1 MQNIRK
7 KSIIVVVCVIVLFQ
21 LYTYYN
27 TDIFPAIVYDIQW
40 YGRYIVWSVIAS
52 YALLLTQWSREKN
65 ILYSILYSHVAIL
78 TYFFFLYA
86 LWLPAPIAILLV
98 LFFALLLRW
107 IKRNARWR
115 ILVIVPTSICLCI
128 AIFLLALPKY
138 NTIPTTEDFYDYHG
152 VKLHVIVKDIAMTLR
167 DVSSELIVSSSAN
180 PNQERRFTIQET
192 SPVTSIYQIMK
203 PTRIEFAASK
213 PLYNTFAFV
222 QFYDG
227 EVFPIPAQ
235 SIATISY
242 TQTWYQTALTWIQV
256 EENLQDAQWFIQY
269 ETNLLDQLYEQ
280 TYNDFFI
287 DAAWW
292 SWLQNPYIDNIV
304 AYSLQLLSNHFPSY
318 YEENY
323 ANYKKIKSSIIQ
335 TDQSW
340 TWENEDRFITP
351 DQSISIW
358 DILSPWL
365 QQTRL
370 FKIFTK

>member
-1 MQNIRK
+1 
-7 KSIIVVVCVIVLFQ
+7 
-21 LYTYYN
+21 
-27 TDIFPAIVYDIQW
+27 
-40 YGRYIVWSVIAS
+40 
-52 YALLLTQWSREKN
+52 
-65 ILYSILYSHVAIL
+65 
-78 TYFFFLYA
+78 
-86 LWLPAPIAILLV
+86 
-98 LFFALLLRW
+98 
-107 IKRNARWR
+107 
-115 ILVIVPTSICLCI
+115 LCI

-138 NTIPTTEDFYDYHG
+138 NTIPTQEDFYDYHG
-152 VKLHVIVKDIAMTLR
+152 IKLHVVVKDIPMTLR
-167 DVSSELIVSSSAN
+167 DVSSELRVSSSVN
-180 PNQERRFTIQET
+180 PNQERRFAIQES
-192 SPVTSIYQIMK
+192 SPVTSIYHIMK

-227 EVFPIPAQ
+227 EVFSIPAQ

-256 EENLQDAQWFIQY
+256 EENMEDAQWFIQY

-280 TYNDFFI
+280 TYSNFFI

-304 AYSLQLLSNHFPSY
+304 AYSLQLLSSYFPSY

-323 ANYKKIKSSIIQ
+323 ENYKKIKSSIIQ
-335 TDQSW
+335 TDQSL